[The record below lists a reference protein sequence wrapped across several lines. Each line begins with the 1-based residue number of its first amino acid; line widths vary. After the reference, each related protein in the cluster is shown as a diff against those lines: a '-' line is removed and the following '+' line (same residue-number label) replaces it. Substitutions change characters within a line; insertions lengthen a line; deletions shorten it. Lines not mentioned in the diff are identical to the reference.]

1 VSHPLK
7 KLAGQTVIYGL
18 GNILPRFINYL
29 FSLVLTYIFLQP
41 AELASNTEFFSYIS
55 FVKILFTYG
64 METAFFNFTS
74 KTENRDR
81 VYSTALIS
89 ILVSTLFLSLVLI
102 LFSGSLASLARY
114 EDHRNYVVWC
124 VLIVATDAIMAI
136 PFARLRLNNQA
147 RRFALINFINVLV
160 YIGINLFYLVLCK
173 NAFEKGEDNFLA
185 HAYDPTIGVG
195 YAFLATLIANVVSI
209 GLMGDQFRG
218 FDYVF
223 DARLWREMFAYAW
236 PLIFIGLAGM
246 VNETFDRII
255 LKYLLP
261 RGTGEY
267 QVGIY
272 GACYKISILMTIFI
286 QAFRYAAEPFF
297 FNNVRDGD
305 SKKLNALVMKYFI
318 LFCLFLF
325 LATTLNM
332 PWIQVAISEKYRIGL
347 GVVPILL
354 LANLCLGVYYN
365 LSIWYKL
372 TGKTKFGAIITVIGA
387 VITLTINF
395 VFIPSY
401 GYMAC
406 AWATLITYFVM
417 VVISYF
423 AGQKYYPVKYNLRS
437 ISVFTFLALGLYF
450 LSTCFRGVNH
460 FLLQLFLNNLL
471 LLVFI
476 FLLYKLEF
484 DNLKKLKQ
492 TAP

>member
-1 VSHPLK
+1 M
-7 KLAGQTVIYGL
+7 IYGL

-64 METAFFNFTS
+64 METAFFNFVN
-74 KTENRDR
+74 KKEDRNR

-89 ILVSTLFLSLVLI
+89 ILASTLFFSLLLI
-102 LFSGSLASLARY
+102 LFSNPLARLIDY
-114 EDHRNYVVWC
+114 EDHRDFVIWC
-124 VLIVATDAIMAI
+124 ALIVATDAIMAI
-136 PFARLRLNNQA
+136 PFARMRLNNQA
-147 RRFALINFINVLV
+147 ARFALINFVNVLV
-160 YIGINLFYLVLCK
+160 YLSVSVFFLVICK
-173 NAFEKGEDNFLA
+173 NAFQKGEDSFFAL
-185 HAYDPTIGVG
+185 AYDPAIGVG
-195 YAFLATLIANVVSI
+195 YAFLATLVANLVSI
-209 GLMGDQFRG
+209 GLMANQFKG

-223 DARLWREMFAYAW
+223 DAALWREMFAYAW

-261 RGTGEY
+261 KDIRLFELG
-267 QVGIY
+267 VY

-297 FNNVRDGD
+297 FGSSKDKD
-305 SKKLNALVMKYFI
+305 SKKLNALVMKYFV

-325 LATTLNM
+325 LATSLNL
-332 PWIQVAISEKYRIGL
+332 PWIQFAISEQYRTGL

-372 TGKTKFGAIITVIGA
+372 TGKTKFGAIITIIGA
-387 VITLTINF
+387 AITLLINF
-395 VFIPSY
+395 AFIPTY

-406 AWATLITYFVM
+406 AWATLASYSIM
-417 VVISYF
+417 MVISYL
-423 AGQKYYPVKYNLRS
+423 AGQKHYPVKYNLRS
-437 ISVFTFLALGLYF
+437 IFVFSFLALGLYF
-450 LSTCFRGVNH
+450 ISTCFAGLNS
-460 FLLQLFLNNLL
+460 FLLKLFLNNLL
-471 LLVFI
+471 LLVFL

-492 TAP
+492 A